1 MFENQTCMYFHCFS
15 SLTFPRNTN
24 MNPPRKWRVER
35 QASPL
40 KEWFAGSMV
49 PLVVFPSLSHQ
60 NFSADQ
66 RWGIS
71 SSWLPARQRCI
82 MRQVKGQ
89 KSPSVGGNSN
99 SGWNFSPRMSWGF
112 MIQFDL
118 RRFFKWVEVNHQ
130 LDQGQQKTLFFL
142 GAKLNPLILPHLAVF
157 FWGDDELGTAHHY
170 VHHLGTMKNDS
181 RCCARPSWCANP
193 KVQASKQWWTWR
205 CNVHVTQGIPYQQ
218 KANLWY
224 YQQKDLYRP
233 LSFTH
238 VFFWKKFHSACAIG
252 DLSYTN
258 I

>member
-15 SLTFPRNTN
+15 SLTFPRNAN
-24 MNPPRKWRVER
+24 MTPPRKWRVER

-130 LDQGQQKTLFFL
+130 LDQGQQKTLFL
-142 GAKLNPLILPHLAVF
+142 GGAKGNPLILPHLVVF
-157 FWGDDELGTAHHY
+157 FLGWWWTRHGPP
-170 VHHLGTMKNDS
+170 LCS
-181 RCCARPSWCANP
+181 PSWHDEKRLEMLCKAFLVR
-193 KVQASKQWWTWR
+193 KSKGAGVQTMM
-205 CNVHVTQGIPYQQ
+205 NMTM
-218 KANLWY
+218 
-224 YQQKDLYRP
+224 
-233 LSFTH
+233 
-238 VFFWKKFHSACAIG
+238 
-252 DLSYTN
+252 
-258 I
+258 